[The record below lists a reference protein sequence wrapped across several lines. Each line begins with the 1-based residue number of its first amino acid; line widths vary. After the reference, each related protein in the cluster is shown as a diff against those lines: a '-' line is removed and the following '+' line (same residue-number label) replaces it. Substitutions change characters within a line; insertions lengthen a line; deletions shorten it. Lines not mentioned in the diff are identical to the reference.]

1 MSFTLLGVHR
11 EIIFCVGSV
20 EMEVW
25 ERHFTYIIVHSS
37 CLNYFSSAFLSSEKC
52 GGIRI
57 FRLFK
62 LQLMEELIKLIGLL
76 SR

>member
-20 EMEVW
+20 EMEAW
-25 ERHFTYIIVHSS
+25 ERHFSYIIVHSS
-37 CLNYFSSAFLSSEKC
+37 YSNYLSSAFLPSQKC
-52 GGIRI
+52 RGNQD

-62 LQLMEELIKLIGLL
+62 LQLMEELIKLIGPL
-76 SR
+76 RR